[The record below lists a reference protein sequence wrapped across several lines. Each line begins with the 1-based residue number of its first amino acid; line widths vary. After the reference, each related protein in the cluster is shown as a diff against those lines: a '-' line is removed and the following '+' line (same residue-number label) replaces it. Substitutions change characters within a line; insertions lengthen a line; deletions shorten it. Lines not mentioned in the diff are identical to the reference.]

1 MSQQKLTAL
10 CLLDLSAAFDT
21 IDHSILIHHLSS
33 WFGFN
38 GRVLSWLKS
47 YLSSRH
53 FAVNINST
61 LSAQFSL
68 HHGVPQGSVLGPLLF
83 ILFTISSHAI
93 RLFLTLV
100 SVIIYM
106 LMTLNC
112 SSLLLLL
119 ISPLT
124 LLIYKLQLTSS
135 RNR

>member
-33 WFGFN
+33 CFGFN
-38 GRVLSWLKS
+38 GRFLSWLES

-61 LSAQFSL
+61 LSAQFPL

-83 ILFTISSHAI
+83 ILYTTPLS
-93 RLFLTLV
+93 
-100 SVIIYM
+100 
-106 LMTLNC
+106 
-112 SSLLLLL
+112 LL
-119 ISPLT
+119 ISDSCVGHQLYADHTQFVEIQIKPM
-124 LLIYKLQLTSS
+124 LLRTSS
-135 RNR
+135 ATSMSYN